1 VEELLKS
8 YQEYG
13 VRTGVRLGNKYFE
26 GVDIDIGEKL
36 VLSLK
41 RRFEVNFEFLAK
53 FYRISYIK
61 TKRGYHVYCLF
72 EKLTP
77 NESIYH
83 LDKYG
88 NKRNIGSILSKGRQL
103 QGVGSK
109 NKKWVDNGK

>member
-1 VEELLKS
+1 
-8 YQEYG
+8 
-13 VRTGVRLGNKYFE
+13 
-26 GVDIDIGEKL
+26 VDVDVGEKL
-36 VLSLK
+36 APSLK
-41 RRFEVNFEFLAK
+41 RRFEVNFELLAK
-53 FYRISYIK
+53 KYRISYVK

-88 NKRNIGSILSKGRQL
+88 VKRNIGSILSKGRQL

-109 NKKWVDNGK
+109 DKK

>member
-1 VEELLKS
+1 MSVEELLRR

-13 VRTGVRLGNKYFE
+13 IRTGTKLGNRYFE

-36 VLSLK
+36 APSLRK
-41 RRFEVNFEFLAK
+41 RFEFNFELLAK
-53 FYRISYIK
+53 KYQISYIK

-72 EKLTP
+72 EKLTL
-77 NESIYH
+77 NETIYH

-88 NKRNIGSILSKGRQL
+88 NKRNIGSILSTGRQL

-109 NKKWVDNGK
+109 NKK

>member
-1 VEELLKS
+1 VEELLKK

-13 VRTGVRLGNKYFE
+13 VRTGTKLGNKYFE

-36 VLSLK
+36 APSLRK
-41 RRFEVNFEFLAK
+41 RFETNFEFLAK
-53 FYRISYIK
+53 KYRISYIK

-72 EKLTP
+72 DRLTS

-83 LDKYG
+83 IDKYG
-88 NKRNIGSILSKGRQL
+88 NKRNIGSVLSVGRQL

-109 NKKWVDNGK
+109 DKK